1 MQKIFLFPLN
11 IVIYPGS
18 SYSLHIF
25 EERYKKMINLCLSD
39 KHGFGIIAKFGDE
52 ISKVGTYVEITD
64 VSRKYPDGKLDII
77 VKGTRRF
84 VVVSSSMHKDG
95 YLVGNT
101 HPYYDTIF
109 EVDKN
114 IIEGTLNKF
123 ANILQKSNLKLEPAF
138 WKNLS
143 STPIKS
149 FKIAEKTGL
158 TLEQQQEL
166 LSLQDETLRLNFLR
180 EHLDKLEK
188 YISESKV
195 VREIVDG
202 DGYLN

>member
-1 MQKIFLFPLN
+1 VKKIILFPLN

-25 EERYKKMINLCLSD
+25 EERYKKMVNLCLD
-39 KHGFGIIAKFGDE
+39 EKQGFGIIAKFGDE
-52 ISKVGTYVEITD
+52 ISKVGTYVEITE
-64 VSRKYPDGKLDII
+64 VSRKYPDGKFDII
-77 VKGTRRF
+77 IKGTRRF
-84 VVVSSSMHKDG
+84 IVVNSSMHTDG

-109 EVDKN
+109 ETDKN
-114 IIEGTLNKF
+114 IIEATLNKF
-123 ANILQKSNLKLEPAF
+123 INILQKINLKLDPAF
-138 WKNLS
+138 WQNLS
-143 STPIKS
+143 GTPIKS

-166 LSLQDETLRLNFLR
+166 LILQDETLRLNFLIG
-180 EHLDKLEK
+180 HLEKLEK
-188 YISESKV
+188 YLSESKV

>member
-1 MQKIFLFPLN
+1 VKKIILFPLN

-25 EERYKKMINLCLSD
+25 EERYKKMVNLCLD
-39 KHGFGIIAKFGDE
+39 ENQGFGIIAKFGDE
-52 ISKVGTYVEITD
+52 ISKVGTYVEIAE
-64 VSRKYPDGKLDII
+64 VSRKYPDGKFDII
-77 VKGTRRF
+77 IKGTRRF
-84 VVVSSSMHKDG
+84 IVINSSLHKDG

-109 EVDKN
+109 EADKN
-114 IIEGTLNKF
+114 IIETTLNKF
-123 ANILQKSNLKLEPAF
+123 INILQKINLKLEPAF
-138 WKNLS
+138 WQNLS
-143 STPIKS
+143 GTPIKS

-166 LSLQDETLRLNFLR
+166 LVLQDETLRLNFLIG
-180 EHLDKLEK
+180 HLEKLEK
-188 YISESKV
+188 YLSESKV